1 MIRIQKIKAKNFK
14 SVGNAGV
21 EVNFNANPEMILL
34 DGKVGSGK
42 SMLLSI
48 ISFNWFGKDYGTETK
63 IAKLINRR
71 IGKKLETETTFTID
85 GDNSTYKIFRGYK
98 PKKFIIYKDD
108 KEIFDES
115 TATVKQVRLE
125 NELLG
130 CSYNIFTQFFIN
142 DKFKSF
148 MSLTKAERRKYM
160 EDIISYLVIFSD
172 MNKKINNKKS
182 NVNTEISILER
193 DIDKCD
199 AKIEAYN
206 ESSDNDNSNLSSMLK
221 EIEEKIDS
229 INKKIEKID
238 SDKLEKSI
246 NKLEEKINKGKEKKR
261 KAERKYIEAKTRIS
275 DYEESK
281 SDENDKI
288 ICPNCKTEISITD
301 YFNKIDI
308 DEYKEI
314 MSKSSKLI
322 EKINDKT
329 SEWSEK
335 LISYKEQYDTLD
347 EHKKTIRRKNKEKKD
362 IEDKINSGKKDIEK
376 KIKSIEKKMKELKK
390 NKLVFDRE
398 LRYLDLIQRIVSDE
412 GLRKYII
419 KTIIPYINRKIQYY
433 IQEFELPYNVK
444 FDDTFD
450 IFITDG
456 RNEVEWGELSSG
468 QQTSVNLSILFAF
481 YYFIRVKSMFN
492 LNLQF
497 FDEIMDRSLDGE
509 KTKLVFDIL
518 KKDDLFFDKNIVII
532 THKDSIKNY
541 EFDRIIKA
549 ELVNF
554 TRYYEVGENNV

>member
-1 MIRIQKIKAKNFK
+1 
-14 SVGNAGV
+14 
-21 EVNFNANPEMILL
+21 
-34 DGKVGSGK
+34 
-42 SMLLSI
+42 
-48 ISFNWFGKDYGTETK
+48 
-63 IAKLINRR
+63 
-71 IGKKLETETTFTID
+71 
-85 GDNSTYKIFRGYK
+85 
-98 PKKFIIYKDD
+98 
-108 KEIFDES
+108 
-115 TATVKQVRLE
+115 
-125 NELLG
+125 
-130 CSYNIFTQFFIN
+130 
-142 DKFKSF
+142 
-148 MSLTKAERRKYM
+148 
-160 EDIISYLVIFSD
+160 
-172 MNKKINNKKS
+172 
-182 NVNTEISILER
+182 
-193 DIDKCD
+193 
-199 AKIEAYN
+199 
-206 ESSDNDNSNLSSMLK
+206 MLK

-238 SDKLEKSI
+238 SDKLQKSI
-246 NKLEEKINKGKEKKR
+246 SKLEEKINKGKEKKR

-281 SDENDKI
+281 ADENDKI

-308 DEYKEI
+308 NEYKET
-314 MSKSSKLI
+314 MNKSSKLI

-335 LISYKEQYDTLD
+335 LISYEEQYDTLD

-376 KIKSIEKKMKELKK
+376 KIKSIEKKMGELKK

-497 FDEIMDRSLDGE
+497 FDEIMDRSLDPE
-509 KTKLVFDIL
+509 KTKLIFDIL

-532 THKDSIKNY
+532 THKETIKSY
-541 EFDRIIKA
+541 EFDRTIKA

-554 TRYYEVGENNV
+554 TRYYEVGENN